1 MHFAMMITRQLI
13 FLAAFIV
20 GHLMV
25 VSAFITCSIQKQQQL
40 SLQSHTEEHYDDF
53 SSKKKSI
60 GELTQNLH
68 GGKYQFSD
76 TQYLSGNSIIGQ
88 QFAETLYS
96 SSSGG
101 SGSCMDNNDEDIPKW
116 AMRLQQASEHKKGR
130 QLTGT
135 LTFTSSNNVHIQ

>member
-25 VSAFITCSIQKQQQL
+25 VSAFITCSIQHQQQL

-53 SSKKKSI
+53 PSSKKKSI

-88 QFAETLYS
+88 QIRREFVFE
-96 SSSGG
+96 
-101 SGSCMDNNDEDIPKW
+101 
-116 AMRLQQASEHKKGR
+116 Q
-130 QLTGT
+130 
-135 LTFTSSNNVHIQ
+135 